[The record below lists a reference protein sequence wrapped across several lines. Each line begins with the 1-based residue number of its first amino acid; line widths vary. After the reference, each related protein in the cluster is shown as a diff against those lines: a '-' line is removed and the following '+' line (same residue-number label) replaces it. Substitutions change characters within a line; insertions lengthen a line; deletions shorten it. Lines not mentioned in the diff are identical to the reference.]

1 MTEGSENGATQIRY
15 EGDLRF
21 RDLIVAQL
29 KETYDPEI
37 PVDIYELGLIYGV
50 TVAENGHATVQMTLT
65 SPACPAAES
74 LPAEIE
80 NRIDTIDGIDGVTI
94 DLVWDPPWT
103 QDMMS
108 EVARVSLG
116 FF

>member
-1 MTEGSENGATQIRY
+1 VTQPDDSGIQIAY
-15 EGDLRF
+15 EGDPALRAP
-21 RDLIVAQL
+21 IVAAL

-37 PVDIYELGLIYGV
+37 PVDIYELGLVYGV
-50 TVAENGHATVQMTLT
+50 KVAENGHATVTMTLT
-65 SPACPAAES
+65 SPSCPAAES
-74 LPAEIE
+74 LPGDVQ
-80 NRIDTIDGIDGVTI
+80 NRVGAIDGIQGVTI

-103 QDMMS
+103 MENMS